1 MALCLGHFL
10 SLSRVTGFPL
20 VQVLEG
26 EGRQAKLLNPTS
38 PLRLQASEGD
48 RGSLSLYLI
57 LSVVGRLMLS
67 EAIDSLVCILWISL
81 KWVVAG
87 YSGE

>member
-1 MALCLGHFL
+1 M
-10 SLSRVTGFPL
+10 
-20 VQVLEG
+20 
-26 EGRQAKLLNPTS
+26 NPTS
-38 PLRLQASEGD
+38 PLRLQVSEGD